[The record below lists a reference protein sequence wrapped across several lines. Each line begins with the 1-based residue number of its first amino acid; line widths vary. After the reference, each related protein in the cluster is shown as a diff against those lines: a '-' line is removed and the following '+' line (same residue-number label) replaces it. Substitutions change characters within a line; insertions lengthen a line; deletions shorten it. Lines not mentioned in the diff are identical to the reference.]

1 MEQGSKEWHKDRLGK
16 ITASNAH
23 KIMGPRGLGKTGE
36 TYIYELVSGEMG
48 VYMEDVTSAA
58 MRWGSDLEAD
68 AREYYSI
75 AFKVEVEQKG
85 FIHNGKNFEC
95 GFSPD
100 GIVNDQI
107 GQEIKCPYNPGN
119 HVKHLT
125 INSAADLKELSKE
138 YYWQIMFSMW
148 CCGFKKWHFVSYD
161 PRFTGSKRMHVVP
174 IEADEKEFE
183 IIEARVKEALELKH
197 DILSRINHENNN

>member
-1 MEQGSKEWHKDRLGK
+1 MKQGSKEWHKERLGK

-36 TYIYELVSGEMG
+36 TYVYELVSGEMG

-58 MRWGSDLEAD
+58 MRWGTDLEDD

-75 AFKVEVEQKG
+75 AFNVEVEQKG

-119 HVKHLT
+119 HVKHWT
-125 INSAADLKELSKE
+125 IKSAADLKELSKE
-138 YYWQIMFSMW
+138 YYWKIMFSMG
-148 CCGFKKWHFVSYD
+148 CSGLKKWHSGSYD
-161 PRFTGSKRMHVVP
+161 PRFTGSQRMHVVP
-174 IEADEKEFE
+174 IGPDEKEFE
-183 IIEARVKEALELKH
+183 LIEIRVKEALVLKET
-197 DILSRINHENNN
+197 ILNRINHENNN